1 MSIYLSI
8 HCHHQKLIREIL
20 HESKEQGHKHSKSK
34 TNKQTMKQN
43 LFTEKQASNK
53 TDNSHTE
60 KEPAVAL
67 FSTEGTF
74 ISASAVP

>member
-1 MSIYLSI
+1 M
-8 HCHHQKLIREIL
+8 KA
-20 HESKEQGHKHSKSK
+20 KNKDANVVKA
-34 TNKQTMKQN
+34 KQTIKPN

-60 KEPAVAL
+60 KEPVVAL